1 MSSELSGKVVVI
13 TGGAVGIGRATA
25 LLMADKGATLAI
37 ADVNEELGN
46 ATTAEIK
53 KKGKDAMF
61 VKADVSKV
69 SDVSNMISKV
79 VGRFGRID
87 ALVNNA
93 GVVLISDIESTEE
106 NDFDRVVNVNYKG
119 AFFCSKEVIPI
130 MKKQGGGVIINVASV
145 SAHIGQPKHAAYA
158 GTKGAVLS
166 MTRAMA
172 VELASHNIR
181 VNSVSPGAVDTPMLR
196 SDMDRQSK
204 ARGVPLDEVR
214 QEFAS
219 ESVVKRI
226 SSPDEIAPIIA
237 FLCSDSASYM
247 TGADVLVDGGWV
259 AK

>member
-1 MSSELSGKVVVI
+1 MSKEFSGKVVVI

-25 LLMADKGATLAI
+25 LLMADEGATLVI

-53 KKGKDAMF
+53 EKGEDAMF
-61 VKADVSKV
+61 VKVDISRA
-69 SDVSNMISKV
+69 SDVSNLVSRA
-79 VGRFGRID
+79 VGRYGRID

-93 GVVLISDIESTEE
+93 GVVLISDVETTETD
-106 NDFDRVVNVNYKG
+106 DFDKVVNVNYRG
-119 AFFCSKEVIPI
+119 SFLCCKEVIPI
-130 MKKQGGGVIINVASV
+130 MKKQGRGVIVNVASV

-172 VELASHNIR
+172 AELAPYNIR

-196 SDMDRQSK
+196 SDMKKQSV
-204 ARGVPLDEVR
+204 ARGIPLDEVR
-214 QEFAS
+214 REFAS
-219 ESVVKRI
+219 ESLVKRI

-237 FLCSDSASYM
+237 FLCSDRSSYM